1 MAKLLSQPTFPT
13 YLTYLTYLPNWF
25 KTPGTEHS
33 SHLQAS
39 RLEAVS
45 SLASSLGISSLVL
58 AALETAEHCQPQSP
72 PQSPPPQH
80 LPFPPQQLRLPKLP
94 LDDSPVD
101 MRQRRDDQEEIA
113 AEEAASP
120 PPTKRPRLTA
130 AAVPMLHS
138 LLSQLPLQP
147 AAQQQQQV
155 MLHSEDK
162 GSEAAGG
169 GIKTE
174 EGEEEWGGGGE
185 STWEQRLGMSGLG
198 SLLQHPNH
206 QLASLLTAAA
216 KLKQVAEKAMRK
228 SFSSLN
234 FSALLCRLFDVFIIG
249 SVIRIRTSD

>member
-1 MAKLLSQPTFPT
+1 MTRTELSSP
-13 YLTYLTYLPNWF
+13 L
-25 KTPGTEHS
+25 K
-33 SHLQAS
+33 AS

-72 PQSPPPQH
+72 PQSPPQ
-80 LPFPPQQLRLPKLP
+80 LMSFPQQLRLPKLP

-101 MRQRRDDQEEIA
+101 MRQRRDDQEETA
-113 AEEAASP
+113 EEEAASP
-120 PPTKRPRLTA
+120 PHTKRPRLTA

-155 MLHSEDK
+155 MLHSEDNK
-162 GSEAAGG
+162 GSSEAAGG
-169 GIKTE
+169 GIKME

-185 STWEQRLGMSGLG
+185 TWEQRLGMSGLG
-198 SLLQHPNH
+198 SLLQQHPNH

-234 FSALLCRLFDVFIIG
+234 FSALCRLFEVFING
-249 SVIRIRTSD
+249 SVGDP

>member
-1 MAKLLSQPTFPT
+1 M
-13 YLTYLTYLPNWF
+13 
-25 KTPGTEHS
+25 
-33 SHLQAS
+33 
-39 RLEAVS
+39 
-45 SLASSLGISSLVL
+45 
-58 AALETAEHCQPQSP
+58 
-72 PQSPPPQH
+72 
-80 LPFPPQQLRLPKLP
+80 PFPPQQLRLPKLP

-147 AAQQQQQV
+147 AAQQQV
-155 MLHSEDK
+155 MLHSEDNK
-162 GSEAAGG
+162 GSSEAAGG

-198 SLLQHPNH
+198 SLLQQHPNH

-228 SFSSLN
+228 SFFLKN
-234 FSALLCRLFDVFIIG
+234 FSALCRLFEVFIKS
-249 SVIRIRTSD
+249 SVGDP

>member
-1 MAKLLSQPTFPT
+1 M
-13 YLTYLTYLPNWF
+13 
-25 KTPGTEHS
+25 TP
-33 SHLQAS
+33 LQAS

-72 PQSPPPQH
+72 PQSPPQ
-80 LPFPPQQLRLPKLP
+80 LMSFPQQLRLPKLP

-101 MRQRRDDQEEIA
+101 MRQRRDDQEA
-113 AEEAASP
+113 AEEEAASP

-147 AAQQQQQV
+147 TAQQQQQV

-162 GSEAAGG
+162 GSNEAVGG

-228 SFSSLN
+228 SF
-234 FSALLCRLFDVFIIG
+234 LL
-249 SVIRIRTSD
+249 

>member
-1 MAKLLSQPTFPT
+1 
-13 YLTYLTYLPNWF
+13 
-25 KTPGTEHS
+25 
-33 SHLQAS
+33 
-39 RLEAVS
+39 
-45 SLASSLGISSLVL
+45 
-58 AALETAEHCQPQSP
+58 
-72 PQSPPPQH
+72 
-80 LPFPPQQLRLPKLP
+80 
-94 LDDSPVD
+94 

-155 MLHSEDK
+155 MLRSEDK
-162 GSEAAGG
+162 GSSEAAGG

-198 SLLQHPNH
+198 SLLQQHPNH

-234 FSALLCRLFDVFIIG
+234 FSALCRLFEVFVKG
-249 SVIRIRTSD
+249 SVGVRDILIRIRNSDQWIRI

>member
-1 MAKLLSQPTFPT
+1 M
-13 YLTYLTYLPNWF
+13 
-25 KTPGTEHS
+25 
-33 SHLQAS
+33 
-39 RLEAVS
+39 
-45 SLASSLGISSLVL
+45 
-58 AALETAEHCQPQSP
+58 
-72 PQSPPPQH
+72 
-80 LPFPPQQLRLPKLP
+80 PFPPQLRLPKLP

-101 MRQRRDDQEEIA
+101 MRQRRDDQEETVE
-113 AEEAASP
+113 EEAASP

-162 GSEAAGG
+162 VSEAAGG
-169 GIKTE
+169 GIKVE

-198 SLLQHPNH
+198 SLLQQHPNH

-228 SFSSLN
+228 SVSSLN
-234 FSALLCRLFDVFIIG
+234 FSALFSVFNKG
-249 SVIRIRTSD
+249 GVGDP

>member
-1 MAKLLSQPTFPT
+1 M
-13 YLTYLTYLPNWF
+13 
-25 KTPGTEHS
+25 
-33 SHLQAS
+33 
-39 RLEAVS
+39 S

-72 PQSPPPQH
+72 PQSPPQ
-80 LPFPPQQLRLPKLP
+80 LISFPQQLRLPKLP

-113 AEEAASP
+113 AEEEAASP

-147 AAQQQQQV
+147 AAQQV
-155 MLHSEDK
+155 MLNSEDK
-162 GSEAAGG
+162 SSSEAAGG

-174 EGEEEWGGGGE
+174 EGEEEWGGGE

-198 SLLQHPNH
+198 SLLQQHPNH

-234 FSALLCRLFDVFIIG
+234 FFSFM
-249 SVIRIRTSD
+249 